1 MRKLLVL
8 LLAFVFIQVTA
19 AAPDEAIGRVITV
32 LSGDSFGIEITNSD
46 PRTQAIDRVKLAD
59 VEAPSTITPEGK
71 SAKKYAASILKN
83 KTVYL
88 DIDDNSAGG
97 RNDVGQLVC
106 VVYLMDSDSRPVWPC
121 FNRILVE
128 SGNAVVNDDKNNE
141 FNTTAWWQ
149 KPPDMKVRKPIKAN
163 VGEEINRDEASILKR
178 DPNSTRI
185 DIGYRTPKAVSAVP
199 ILIAFII
206 TSLP

>member
-1 MRKLLVL
+1 MWKLLVL
-8 LLAFVFIQVTA
+8 LLTFAFIQTTV

-32 LSGDSFGIEITNSD
+32 LSGDSFGIEIKNPD
-46 PRTQAIDRVKLAD
+46 PRTVAFDRVKLAD
-59 VEAPSTITPEGK
+59 VESPSTIIPEGK
-71 SAKKYAASILKN
+71 SAKKYTASILKN

-106 VVYLMDSDSRPVWPC
+106 VVYLMDSNSRPVWPP

-128 SGNAVVNDDKNNE
+128 SGNAIVNDDKNNE
-141 FNTTAWWQ
+141 FNATTWWQ
-149 KPPDMKVRKPIKAN
+149 KPPDMKIRRPFKADI
-163 VGEEINRDEASILKR
+163 GEKIDRDEASILKR

-185 DIGYRTPKAVSAVP
+185 DIGYHTPKAAKEIV
-199 ILIAFII
+199 L
-206 TSLP
+206 LK